1 MLAQIVYIL
10 SAYNKE
16 LIDLGKLKL
25 SFNLL
30 CINLKYV
37 LHLQNY
43 SEIFFFAFHKSAYK
57 LLLTYFQRKKKCCD
71 SQSCLTL

>member
-1 MLAQIVYIL
+1 MCWLKFVYIL

-30 CINLKYV
+30 CINLKCV
-37 LHLQNY
+37 FHLQNY
-43 SEIFFFAFHKSAYK
+43 SEIFFFAFHKIAYK
-57 LLLTYFQRKKKCCD
+57 LLLTYFQRKKSVAIVMSD
-71 SQSCLTL
+71 S